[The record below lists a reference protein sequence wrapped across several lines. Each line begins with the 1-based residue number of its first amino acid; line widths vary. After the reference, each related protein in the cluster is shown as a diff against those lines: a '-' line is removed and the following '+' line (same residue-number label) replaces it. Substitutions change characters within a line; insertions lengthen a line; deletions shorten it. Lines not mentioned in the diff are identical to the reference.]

1 MWNYLQDNIMDRFL
15 SHEKVKSKIR
25 DFERKVESEQIHPAY
40 AADEL
45 LRIFTE
51 QQK

>member
-1 MWNYLQDNIMDRFL
+1 MDRFL